1 MKAFS
6 IILLTFVFGNFSTTA
21 QIVVFA
27 DNYGSG
33 ITSNQFGSTFANF
46 WSVTTAESKT
56 GTSSLQIA
64 VGGSG
69 ALYSGGRLEAATNQN
84 LTTYNALTFWIKASR
99 SATLNSVGFGNSSS
113 GGAVF
118 STSLT
123 NLPLTTTWT
132 KITLPIPA
140 PSKLTAERGMFWVS
154 EAANDASGGAYNIFV
169 DDIQFENT
177 IGVIGTPTASIP
189 ASSVFGFAT
198 ENFPSNASVTCVFP
212 INSVNQTQT
221 CSMAY
226 LNLTSADPGIATINA
241 LGTLV
246 TAVGVGITS
255 ISGTLNGTPVSG
267 GVTVTVFSPAVAP
280 SPAIAPASGVKS
292 LFSDA
297 YTNSTVNTWSV
308 NTSRATVTDA
318 VVGGNNLKKYSFV
331 GTAPSTNYCQIQFL
345 GANAIDATGYAY
357 LHIDAFTPNSPV
369 TATSSA
375 FQIKLV
381 DYGADNASGGT
392 GANADLEHNINLV
405 TTPYGPL
412 PANTWV
418 SYDIPLSSFTTI
430 GARRANINQILLTGT
445 AGATIYIDNLV
456 FSNSA
461 ALLPISLTSF
471 DVQKRNAFS
480 VLKWTTASES
490 YNKGFYIERSIDN
503 TIWEEISF
511 VQGAGNSNILKTY
524 SYQDSKPI
532 KGKNFYRIKQV
543 DFDGK
548 NKLSDTKVL
557 DFSNKVA
564 NILSVYP
571 NPAKGSAFVEFGKI
585 TSANAV
591 LDLVN
596 NDGKVV
602 KSFNLTKAV
611 SNTVFPIN
619 INGLAQG
626 MYLLRFNDKKTTY
639 LQRLFI
645 H

>member
-1 MKAFS
+1 MKSLWVIFLTL
-6 IILLTFVFGNFSTTA
+6 ILSSFSTTA
-21 QIVVFA
+21 QIVVFS

-46 WSVTTAESKT
+46 WSVTTAEAIT

-99 SATLNSVGFGNSSS
+99 AATLNSVGFGNSSS
-113 GGAVF
+113 GGSVF

-198 ENFPSNASVTCVFP
+198 ETFSSSATVNCVFP

-226 LNLTSADPGIATINA
+226 LNLTSGDPGIATINA

-246 TAVGVGITS
+246 TAVGVGVTS
-255 ISGTLNGTPVSG
+255 ISGTLNGTLATGSI
-267 GVTVTVFSPAVAP
+267 TVTVFSPAVAP
-280 SPAIAPASGVKS
+280 PAPLASASDVKS

-308 NTSRATVTDA
+308 NSSRATVSDA

-331 GTAPSTNYCQIQFL
+331 GTAPATNYCQIQFL
-345 GANAIDATGYAY
+345 GANAVNATGYTY

-369 TATSSA
+369 TATSPA

-392 GANADLEHNINLV
+392 AANADLEHNINLV
-405 TTPYGPL
+405 TAPYGPL

-418 SYDIPLSSFTTI
+418 SFDIPLSSFTTI

-445 AGATIYIDNLV
+445 GGSTIYIDNVV

-461 ALLPISLTSF
+461 VLLPVSLASF
-471 DVQKRNAFS
+471 DVEKKDGFS
-480 VLKWTTASES
+480 VLKWTTSSES
-490 YNKGFYIERSIDN
+490 NNKGFYIQRSVDN
-503 TIWEEISF
+503 AIWEEISF
-511 VQGAGNSNILKTY
+511 VQGAGNSNNLKTY
-524 SYQDSKPI
+524 SYQDNKP
-532 KGKNFYRIKQV
+532 KNGKNFYRIKQV

-548 NKLSDTKVL
+548 NKLSGIRVL

-564 NILSVYP
+564 NVLSVYP

-585 TSANAV
+585 TSENAV
-591 LDLVN
+591 LELIT

-602 KSFNLTKAV
+602 KSFKVTKAA

-619 INGLAQG
+619 INGLAEG
-626 MYLLRFNDKKTTY
+626 MYLLRFNDQTVTY